1 MHLSF
6 SPHVSKRRVL
16 AAVSAPATSL
26 LLAALGDIDFEV
38 GCVHSS
44 DLEVGEILVDIHS
57 LLTVQ
62 QRDDLSLPDECCV
75 VQGLNVVVSSLDD
88 DAEQLDHAP
97 FPVVAHHGADGLGA
111 LVLPLLLFVV
121 LAVDDVQWIG
131 LHAGALVWALALAD
145 AVGDQHVWRADL
157 GVFHGP
163 EAWRWGGSHW
173 VLVGPI
179 GAVGLIPLHLGHA
192 LGGGVNPGHFGGS
205 VLVQDA
211 SVFLRG
217 LACGGSGQGE
227 VRLPSDKGLRPGWVH
242 LECCEHYQ
250 CDCYPVS
257 YSSRLQVIHSLGYVN
272 CDKDSSCDT
281 RAVASPKL

>member
-6 SPHVSKRRVL
+6 SPHMPKRRVR

-26 LLAALGDIDFEV
+26 LLAALGDIDLEV
-38 GCVHSS
+38 GCVHCS

-62 QRDDLSLPDECCV
+62 QRDDLSLPDEGCV
-75 VQGLNVVVSSLDD
+75 VQGLNVVVSRLDD

-111 LVLPLLLFVV
+111 LLFPLLLFVV

-145 AVGDQHVWRADL
+145 AVGDQHVWRADRC
-157 GVFHGP
+157 VHGP
-163 EAWRWGGSHW
+163 EACWWGWRHW
-173 VLVGPI
+173 VLAGPV

-192 LGGGVNPGHFGGS
+192 L
-205 VLVQDA
+205 
-211 SVFLRG
+211 
-217 LACGGSGQGE
+217 
-227 VRLPSDKGLRPGWVH
+227 
-242 LECCEHYQ
+242 
-250 CDCYPVS
+250 
-257 YSSRLQVIHSLGYVN
+257 
-272 CDKDSSCDT
+272 
-281 RAVASPKL
+281 